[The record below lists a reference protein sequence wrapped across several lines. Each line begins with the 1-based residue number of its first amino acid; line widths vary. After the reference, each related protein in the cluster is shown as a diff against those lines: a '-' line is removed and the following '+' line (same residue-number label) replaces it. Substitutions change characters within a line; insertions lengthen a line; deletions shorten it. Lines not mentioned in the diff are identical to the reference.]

1 MLLRKSLLEEEL
13 HRHRLQYE
21 KLVVQVASDIN
32 DVMIDSIILD
42 MDEIEKE
49 IDLINANN
57 HVR

>member
-21 KLVVQVASDIN
+21 KLVVQVASDVN
-32 DVMIDSIILD
+32 GVMIDSIILD

-49 IDLINANN
+49 LDLINANN